1 MNKGGGEKEERKV
14 YKPRPKTLIF
24 CGNSRLPENV
34 TAKHVFGYL
43 SVEIEVDPVDFKIV
57 DASCTLLPSLGE
69 KVLVNA
75 LVGNEVEE
83 GIKNAVNEIEERFF
97 STTKRAIIAAIEDA
111 YKRYTD
117 YLKEKGAE
125 SK

>member
-1 MNKGGGEKEERKV
+1 MSRSETER

-43 SVEIEVDPVDFKIV
+43 SIELEVDPLDLKIV
-57 DASCTLLPSLGE
+57 DVSCTLLPTLGE
-69 KVLVNA
+69 KVLINA
-75 LVGNEVEE
+75 LMGYEIEE
-83 GIKNAVNEIEERFF
+83 GVKNAVNEIENRFF

-117 YLKEKGAE
+117 YTREKGVKGE
-125 SK
+125 

>member
-1 MNKGGGEKEERKV
+1 MSESEKER

-43 SVEIEVDPVDFKIV
+43 SIELEIDPVDLKIV
-57 DASCTLLPSLGE
+57 DASCTLLPTLGE
-69 KVLVNA
+69 KILVNA
-75 LVGNEVEE
+75 LMGYEIEE
-83 GIKNAVNEIEERFF
+83 GVKNAVDEIENRFF

-117 YLKEKGAE
+117 YVREKEIAK
-125 SK
+125 